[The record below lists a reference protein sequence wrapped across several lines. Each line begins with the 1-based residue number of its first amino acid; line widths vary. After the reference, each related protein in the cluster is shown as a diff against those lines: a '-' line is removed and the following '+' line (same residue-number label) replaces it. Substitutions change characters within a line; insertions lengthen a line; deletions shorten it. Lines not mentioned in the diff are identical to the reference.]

1 MKNRKPMLIGFALGV
16 ATCLLFWVGRRF
28 VFPTALQALPFAAMN
43 IKEEVY
49 INGFLP
55 DFSYKLEADIKP
67 EAFDSFVRKMRFPES
82 SRQNPRLYVIDEPAK
97 EYQRRAEYFDGTLHY
112 EEWKH

>member
-1 MKNRKPMLIGFALGV
+1 MKTTKSLLVGFALGI
-16 ATCLLFWVGRRF
+16 ATCLLMLVGKRL
-28 VFPTALQALPFAAMN
+28 VFPTALQALPFGAGN

-67 EAFDSFVRKMRFPES
+67 DGFNSFVRRMGFPET
-82 SRQNPRLYVIDEPAK
+82 SRRNDRLYVVEERER
-97 EYQRRAEYFDGTLHY
+97 EYQKSAEYRGGTLY
-112 EEWKH
+112 FEEWKH